1 MPFAMA
7 RTKSVT
13 RGDDRRDP
21 AVARA
26 RKLANVMDRFGY
38 VDPLLGLVMPG
49 IGDVAG
55 GAIGLYVIAVA
66 LQKRVHPV
74 IIARMLINLAV
85 DTLIGMIPLAGD
97 VFDFFHKAHVKN
109 VRLLEERHIARRA
122 TAGDWAFVTAAV
134 VLFLLALVLPFI
146 LALWVLAAIF

>member
-1 MPFAMA
+1 
-7 RTKSVT
+7 
-13 RGDDRRDP
+13 
-21 AVARA
+21 
-26 RKLANVMDRFGY
+26 MDRFGY
-38 VDPLLGLVMPG
+38 VDPLLGLFVPG
-49 IGDVAG
+49 VGDIAG

-109 VRLLEERHIARRA
+109 VRLLEERHLDRRP
-122 TAGDWAFVTAAV
+122 TAGDWVFVAGAV
-134 VLFLLALVLPFI
+134 LLFLLALVLPFV
-146 LALWVLAAIF
+146 LVVWALTAIF